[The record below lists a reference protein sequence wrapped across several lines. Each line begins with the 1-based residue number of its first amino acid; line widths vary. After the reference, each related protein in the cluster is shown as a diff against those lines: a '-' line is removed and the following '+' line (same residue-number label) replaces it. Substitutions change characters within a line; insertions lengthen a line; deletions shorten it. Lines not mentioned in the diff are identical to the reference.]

1 MKNLYPFLILLFLSL
16 NIYAQSPE
24 KMSYQAIVRDANN
37 TLVANKTIGMQ
48 ISILQS
54 NITGTVVYAETHTVD
69 TNLNGLVS
77 LEIGRGS
84 TSDNFSTIDW
94 SAGPYFIKT
103 ETDPTG
109 GSSYT
114 ITGTSQLMSVP
125 FALYA
130 NTSGSSQINA
140 TNIAKNKTAI
150 ELNTAK
156 VGYTETLVSAN
167 ADVVANTAKT
177 GITSD
182 QADAIVAN
190 TAKTGITTD
199 QANAITANT
208 AKTSMVL
215 GTTASTALAGN
226 TTTITSDQ
234 ASAILA
240 NTGKITNATHT
251 GDVTG
256 DKALTIA
263 NDAVTS
269 AKIKDAN
276 ITDAKIV
283 TVSASKLTG
292 AVGVANGGTNMS
304 SYRPGDFLYA
314 DSDGELTTLAKG
326 TAGQV
331 LVMDT
336 RATAP
341 EWMDDA
347 GVAEGGYREGAFLYA
362 GSDGKLTSLNAGTA
376 GHALVMNSSGKAPEW
391 KATASGVAKD
401 GYTEGDFLYAGGRGE
416 LTTLS
421 AGRAGQVLVMDAD
434 GTAPEW
440 TDAAGGVAKDG
451 YTAGDFLYAGGRG
464 ELTTLSAGRA
474 GQVLVMDANGTAPEW
489 TDAAGGVA
497 KDGYTAG
504 DFLYAGGRGE
514 LTTLSAGRAGQVLV
528 MDADGTAPEWGSA
541 TKPYSIGD
549 FAHGGIVFWVDE
561 TGQHGLVCAKEDQSE
576 RIRWYGGTNGNTQA
590 KGDGVYAGKANT
602 AIIIAAQVAIGDDG
616 VTYAARICNELQ
628 ITAGG
633 KTYGDW
639 YLPSNHEL
647 NLMYQ
652 NVRTINTTAGNNRG
666 SDLSNAYW
674 SSTEIDNDGAWKM
687 DFSDGRGVD
696 TNKSTTS
703 NVRAVRAF

>member
-314 DSDGELTTLAKG
+314 DSDGELTTLSKG

-416 LTTLS
+416 
-421 AGRAGQVLVMDAD
+421 
-434 GTAPEW
+434 
-440 TDAAGGVAKDG
+440 
-451 YTAGDFLYAGGRG
+451 F
-464 ELTTLSAGRA
+464 
-474 GQVLVMDANGTAPEW
+474 
-489 TDAAGGVA
+489 
-497 KDGYTAG
+497 
-504 DFLYAGGRGE
+504 
-514 LTTLSAGRAGQVLV
+514 TTLSAGRAGQVLV

-647 NLMYQ
+647 NLIYQ